1 MNAMTGRHDSHEARF
16 LLVGGGMLVCVISF
30 SFFDGA
36 LYVGWWL
43 VLVYN
48 FVEEILSP
56 LGSSRR
62 LGALRNSGRDD
73 GFDALDVGSI
83 ASG

>member
-16 LLVGGGMLVCVISF
+16 LLIGGGMLGLCYILF
-30 SFFDGA
+30 FFDGA
-36 LYVGWWL
+36 LYVEWWL
-43 VLVYN
+43 VLVYS
-48 FVEEILSP
+48 FVEGISSP
-56 LGSSRR
+56 LGSTRR